1 MMESAAVDMWGEYLQ
16 TRDPDLKRKL
26 VLQYLDLVR
35 YVVSKFGLHQQ
46 GRGHGLEYNDIVH
59 FGVLGLLTAIDRFS
73 PTQGVKFETY
83 AVPRIRGAI
92 LDELR
97 KLDWVP
103 RSVRETSRRVGKAAH
118 DLMQQN
124 GREPLDEEIAGKLS
138 MSVEEFR
145 KMVGGG
151 SAVVREVEIVSE
163 SQSPEPLD
171 QVPSETPT
179 PLERLGDEETRT
191 LLTEA
196 IERLP
201 ERDRTVIALYY
212 YEGLTF
218 KEIGKILEVSE
229 SRVYQLHTQAVL
241 QGAFILAKAKGGA
254 DIAISSVDHL
264 RRYVE
269 LLFQAPNQKGRK
281 VS

>member
-212 YEGLTF
+212 YEGLKFT
-218 KEIGKILEVSE
+218 EIAKVLNLTEGRVSQIHTEVLRQLR
-229 SRVYQLHTQAVL
+229 SRLQAME
-241 QGAFILAKAKGGA
+241 A
-254 DIAISSVDHL
+254 
-264 RRYVE
+264 
-269 LLFQAPNQKGRK
+269 
-281 VS
+281 